1 MIEPMATFEIESIG
15 LRLVDY
21 KNAKPKD
28 ASIASAISAGVL
40 MKIVKRERPD
50 QRLCA
55 QMSPSFLEETDI
67 PGADSARFVV
77 WEAGKI
83 LGAFALYNLVWTAK
97 SSEVW
102 AMTATPIPGVK
113 AGQHKDQWKI
123 WAGIMRYILESPLRV
138 EGGLNRVYDLE
149 EWIFPDALGHRWG
162 TPGDRNRVDA
172 RVLEDLTI
180 DHPETKATGAMGEKY
195 TLKITRKS
203 DAADTRS

>member
-21 KNAKPKD
+21 KNSKPKD

-40 MKIVKRERPD
+40 MSIVKRERPD

-77 WEAGKI
+77 WEAGKM

-113 AGQHKDQWKI
+113 AGGRKDQWKI
-123 WAGIMRYILESPLRV
+123 WSGIMRHILERPLRV
-138 EGGLNRVYDLE
+138 SEGKRVYDLE

-172 RVLEDLTI
+172 RVLADLAG
-180 DHPETKATGAMGEKY
+180 DHPETKATGAMGERY
-195 TLKITRKS
+195 TLKITRNS
-203 DAADTRS
+203 DASDSDS